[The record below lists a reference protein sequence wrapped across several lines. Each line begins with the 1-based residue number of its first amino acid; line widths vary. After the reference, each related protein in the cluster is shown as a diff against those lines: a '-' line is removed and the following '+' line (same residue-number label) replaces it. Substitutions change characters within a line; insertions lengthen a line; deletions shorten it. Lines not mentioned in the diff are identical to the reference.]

1 VHFKARVA
9 VLILG
14 ERGSPN
20 HGDGFQALAI
30 GLRKDGKTQ
39 DPAFAWPE
47 RKLSRSGIGP
57 KSS

>member
-1 VHFKARVA
+1 MHFKARVA

-20 HGDGFQALAI
+20 HYNGFQVALAI

-39 DPAFAWPE
+39 DPAFAW
-47 RKLSRSGIGP
+47 S
-57 KSS
+57 